1 MLPNTTHVLKNQN
14 CAGGKKAKDRI
25 TVLVGASAIGEKLP
39 LLVIGKSKQPRCFRN
54 ANIPLKYTSNKKAWM
69 TAEIFT
75 SYIRE
80 VDRRMMR
87 ENRKIAIL
95 LDNCSAHPV
104 ITDLTSCTLY
114 FLPPNTTAVTQPMD
128 AGVIRNL
135 KSFYRRD
142 LVRRKINALDAGVEF
157 SINILQALCI
167 LNKSWSSV
175 TARTI
180 TNCYRHVG
188 FEVHTDIECVEDA
201 ENDPNIFIVGD
212 DIEVR
217 EFADVSFEEFIDLD
231 NYLATAET
239 RSVVMNGLP
248 TTVQAVDSDDEE
260 GVTDDVGET
269 PVHIPT
275 TFQEAMAAVF
285 TLESFLQEQDNS
297 LAQYMDLQ
305 KIKDFLIK
313 KKTERLSQTTVTSYF
328 SI

>member
-1 MLPNTTHVLKNQN
+1 M
-14 CAGGKKAKDRI
+14 
-25 TVLVGASAIGEKLP
+25 
-39 LLVIGKSKQPRCFRN
+39 
-54 ANIPLKYTSNKKAWM
+54 
-69 TAEIFT
+69 
-75 SYIRE
+75 
-80 VDRRMMR
+80 
-87 ENRKIAIL
+87 
-95 LDNCSAHPV
+95 
-104 ITDLTSCTLY
+104 
-114 FLPPNTTAVTQPMD
+114 
-128 AGVIRNL
+128 
-135 KSFYRRD
+135 
-142 LVRRKINALDAGVEF
+142 RRKINALDAGVEF

-201 ENDPNIFIVGD
+201 ENDPDIFIVGD

-313 KKTERLSQTTVTSYF
+313 KKTERLSQTTVTSYL